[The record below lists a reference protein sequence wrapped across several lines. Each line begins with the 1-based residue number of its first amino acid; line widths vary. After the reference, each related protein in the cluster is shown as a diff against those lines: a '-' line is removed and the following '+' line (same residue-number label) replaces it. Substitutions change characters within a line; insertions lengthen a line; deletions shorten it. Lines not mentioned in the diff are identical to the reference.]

1 MENRIFRGKL
11 KADNANYKKGDWVYG
26 DLVWL
31 EDGNRKIP
39 CIYGKGEVFS
49 STIGQESGLN
59 DLGGTK
65 IFDGDILEWIDDDG
79 NKHTDIVSF
88 KNGCYVIK
96 ADSDV
101 METLY
106 ESLELG
112 MRVIG
117 TIHDEK

>member
-1 MENRIFRGKL
+1 MRIFRGKI
-11 KADNANYKKGDWVYG
+11 KTENGQYKRGDWVFG

-49 STIGQESGLN
+49 NTIGQESGLN
-59 DLGGTK
+59 DLAGEK
-65 IFDGDILEWIDDDG
+65 IFDGDILEWVDTDG
-79 NKHTDIVSF
+79 GKHTVEVVF
-88 KNGCYVIK
+88 KNGCYVIN
-96 ADSDV
+96 ADSDI

-112 MRVIG
+112 LRVIG